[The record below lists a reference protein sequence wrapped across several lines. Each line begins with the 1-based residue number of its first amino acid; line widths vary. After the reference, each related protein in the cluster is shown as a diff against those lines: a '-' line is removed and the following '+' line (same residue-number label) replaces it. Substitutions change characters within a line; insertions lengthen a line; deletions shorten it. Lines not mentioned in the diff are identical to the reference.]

1 MQATKMQP
9 KELVGGQCS
18 NRPPSQFWVNIFM
31 PVLFF
36 MGIQVYWF
44 YFDHGFLIEAG
55 ITNLR

>member
-1 MQATKMQP
+1 MAVNVQI
-9 KELVGGQCS
+9 V
-18 NRPPSQFWVNIFM
+18 PPFQFWVNIFM

-44 YFDHGFLIEAG
+44 YFDHGFFIEAG